1 MLMNETNEYST
12 KEKDIIEIINDLRF
26 YLNADGG
33 DIEYIKYEDDY
44 VYVKLYGACSH
55 CGFQDVTLNDNI
67 LLVIQEKYPEV
78 KGVINVEI

>member
-1 MLMNETNEYST
+1 MEMT
-12 KEKDIIEIINDLRF
+12 KETTTKENDIIEIINDLRF

-33 DIEYIKYEDDY
+33 DIEYLKYEDDY

-67 LLVIQEKYPEV
+67 LLVIKEKYPEV

>member
-1 MLMNETNEYST
+1 MEMTNETTT
-12 KEKDIIEIINDLRF
+12 KENDIIEIINDLRF

-33 DIEYIKYEDDY
+33 DIEFIKYEDNY

-67 LLVIQEKYPEV
+67 LLVIQDKHPEV

>member
-1 MLMNETNEYST
+1 MNKTYKTNT
-12 KEKDIIEIINDLRF
+12 KENDIIEIINDLRF

-33 DIEYIKYEDDY
+33 DIEYLKYEDDY

>member
-1 MLMNETNEYST
+1 MEKTNETIT
-12 KEKDIIEIINDLRF
+12 KENDIIEIINDLRF

-33 DIEYIKYEDDY
+33 DIEYLKYEDDY

-67 LLVIQEKYPEV
+67 LLVIKEKYPEV

>member
-1 MLMNETNEYST
+1 MEMTNETTT
-12 KEKDIIEIINDLRF
+12 KENDIIEIINDLRF

-33 DIEYIKYEDDY
+33 DIEYLKYEDDY

>member
-1 MLMNETNEYST
+1 MTNETTT
-12 KEKDIIEIINDLRF
+12 KENDIIEIINDLRF

-33 DIEYIKYEDDY
+33 DIEYLKYEDDY

-67 LLVIQEKYPEV
+67 LLVIKEKYPEV